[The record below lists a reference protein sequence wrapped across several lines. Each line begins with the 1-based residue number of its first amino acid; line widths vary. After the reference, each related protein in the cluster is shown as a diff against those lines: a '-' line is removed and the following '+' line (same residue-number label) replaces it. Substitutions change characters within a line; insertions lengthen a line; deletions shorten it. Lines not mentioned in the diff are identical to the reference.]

1 MSAARRAGLSAVM
14 VAAVAIVVA
23 VLAGAAAAAT
33 APAKTFGGVVP
44 DVPSGYHAPPRART
58 ANLPYGSGPVMHA
71 NRTHLIFW
79 APAGSGLAFDPG
91 YEAQAETFL
100 ARVAH
105 DSRSPTNVYALSGQY
120 TDATG
125 AAAYNS
131 SYGGAVETNDPL
143 PANHCVEPL
152 APPVSTGPGWSVCLS
167 DFQLEQ
173 EIVHVVAA
181 DHLPNTSRDLFILML
196 PNGFGTC
203 QNFGPDNCALGGQ
216 SADGSFCGYH
226 SSDPD
231 GTLLYAVIPYN
242 AVSGHCQSDNPR
254 PNGSTADP
262 AVSTLS
268 HEHNEAV
275 TDPLGNGWIDSQGN
289 ENGDLCI
296 DRFGDALGGSGAAA
310 FNQVIDGGHYFLQE
324 EWSNQNGGCRPRPD
338 PDSLSFS
345 LARSVHARTSVKLTA
360 RARAAHG
367 QVAAYNWFFGDG
379 GSSRRRAT
387 AHAFARAGT
396 YRVVLRITDSA
407 GNWTF
412 ATHTIRV
419 TKPPARDRR
428 RPVGH

>member
-1 MSAARRAGLSAVM
+1 MAAAVALA
-14 VAAVAIVVA
+14 VAAVFALAAVA
-23 VLAGAAAAAT
+23 ASTATAAT
-33 APAKTFGGVVP
+33 KRFGGMVP
-44 DVPSGYHAPPRART
+44 DVPTGYHAPPRART
-58 ANLPYGSGPVMHA
+58 ANLPYGGGPVMHL

-79 APAGSGLAFDPG
+79 EPAGSGLVFDPG

-105 DSRSPTNVYALSGQY
+105 DSRTPTNVYALSGQY

-131 SYGGAVETNDPL
+131 RYGGAVVDTDSL
-143 PANHCVEPL
+143 PANGCVEPP
-152 APPVSTGPGWSVCLS
+152 APPLGTGPGWGVCLT
-167 DFQLEQ
+167 DLQLEQ
-173 EIVHVVAA
+173 EIAHVVGA
-181 DHLPNTSRDLFILML
+181 DRLPNTSRDLFILML

-203 QNFGPDNCALGGQ
+203 QNGADLNNCALGGQ
-216 SADGSFCGYH
+216 GGSGSFCGYH

-262 AVSTLS
+262 ALSTLS

-275 TDPLGNGWIDSQGN
+275 TDPLGNAWIDSQGD

-310 FNQVIDGGHYFLQE
+310 YNQVIGGGRYFLQE
-324 EWSNQNGGCRPRPD
+324 EWSNQNGGCRQRPD

-345 LARSVHARTSVKLTA
+345 LARSVRARTSLKLTA

-367 QVAAYNWFFGDG
+367 HLAAYDWFFGDG
-379 GSSRRRAT
+379 GSGHRRTVTHRFSRT
-387 AHAFARAGT
+387 GT
-396 YRVVLRITDSA
+396 YRVVLRLTDSA

-412 ATHTIRV
+412 ATHTVRV
-419 TKPPARDRR
+419 VRPPARDLRKRR
-428 RPVGH
+428 R